1 MHVGQQV
8 HRPVVCGG
16 VATLDLFFDLVP
28 DTFPTVPQGI
38 KPRATRLFGFGKFMK
53 PLCLPAERVS
63 LFAGLP
69 DFLRTAAQ
77 LNGCTKGR

>member
-8 HRPVVCGG
+8 HRPVVRGG
-16 VATLDLFFDLVP
+16 VAALDLFFDLAP
-28 DTFPTVPQGI
+28 DTFPTEPEGI
-38 KPRATRLFGFGKFMK
+38 EPRPARLFGFSKLVK
-53 PLCLPAERVS
+53 PFCLPPKRVS

>member
-1 MHVGQQV
+1 
-8 HRPVVCGG
+8 
-16 VATLDLFFDLVP
+16 LV
-28 DTFPTVPQGI
+28 
-38 KPRATRLFGFGKFMK
+38 KPF
-53 PLCLPAERVS
+53 CLPPKRVS